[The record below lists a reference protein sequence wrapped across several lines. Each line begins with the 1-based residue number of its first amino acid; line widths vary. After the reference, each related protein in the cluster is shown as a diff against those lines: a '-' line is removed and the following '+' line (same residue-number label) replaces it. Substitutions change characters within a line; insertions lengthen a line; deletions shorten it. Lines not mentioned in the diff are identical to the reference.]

1 MRVVTLGAGT
11 VGSWIAELL
20 CQNRHSVTV
29 VDNDPAHVA
38 RVNNELDVR
47 AITGSASQSSVLF
60 QADVAGADLVLAVT
74 GSDEVNL
81 VASSMSKKM
90 GARRVVARV
99 YAPVFHDPST
109 FPYQRHFGI
118 DRMLSLEHLSA
129 TELARNI
136 RSPGS
141 MLLENFGQGDI
152 EVQEVVVSPKAAA
165 IGSALKDLKLPSNV
179 RVGSINRGSKTWIA
193 GATDVIEEGD
203 HITIIGEHATVDTV
217 KDRFQ
222 KDTTP
227 RMGVVIAGGGETGLH
242 LAMSLERDRF
252 DVVMMEESYDRCQYL
267 SRMLDFATVIEADA
281 TRRSIL
287 EEERVGSADVFV
299 ACTGD
304 DENNIMAGVE
314 AREIGAKKILALVGR
329 PDYATIVGKLGIDH
343 AVSQRDVM
351 ARQVMGFLNMGCVIS
366 RSTLPG
372 GRIAVLEIE
381 VEEHVAATEHVLA
394 NLQLPEKCLIATVI
408 RDGFSKVPGADD
420 RLQAGDTVIALVED
434 SASDALLRLFSPT

>member
-20 CQNRHSVTV
+20 CQHRHSVTV
-29 VDNDPAHVA
+29 VDNNPAHVA
-38 RVNNELDVR
+38 RVNELDVR
-47 AITGSASQSSVLF
+47 TITGSASQSSVLF

-74 GSDEVNL
+74 GIDEVNL
-81 VASSMSKKM
+81 VASSMAKRM
-90 GARRVVARV
+90 GARRVVSRV

-152 EVQEVVVSPKAAA
+152 EVQEVVVSSKAGAS
-165 IGSALKDLKLPSNV
+165 GTALKDLKLPSNV
-179 RVGSINRGSKTWIA
+179 RVGSICRGSKTWIA
-193 GATDVIEEGD
+193 GATDVVEGGD

-217 KDRFQ
+217 KGRFQ
-222 KDTTP
+222 NDTTP

-252 DVVMMEESYDRCQYL
+252 DVFLLEESEERCNYL
-267 SRMLDFATVIEADA
+267 ARMLDSVTVIHADA
-281 TRRSIL
+281 TRRAVL

-366 RSTLPG
+366 RSSLPG

-381 VEEHVAATEHVLA
+381 VDEHVDATEHVLA
-394 NLQLPEKCLIATVI
+394 NLPLPEKCLIATVI

-434 SASDALLRLFSPT
+434 SESDALLRLFSPN

>member
-29 VDNDPAHVA
+29 VDNDPANVA
-38 RVNNELDVR
+38 RVNDLDVR
-47 AITGSASQSSVLF
+47 TITGSASQSSVLF

-74 GSDEVNL
+74 GNDEVNL
-81 VASSMSKKM
+81 VASSMAKKM

-109 FPYQRHFGI
+109 FPYQQHFGI

-141 MLLENFGQGDI
+141 MLLENFGQGGI
-152 EVQEVVVSPKAAA
+152 EVQEIIVSSQAAA
-165 IGSALKDLKLPSNV
+165 IGTALKDLKLPSNV
-179 RVGSINRGSKTWIA
+179 RVGSISRGAKTWIA
-193 GATDVIEEGD
+193 GAADVIESED
-203 HITIIGEHATVDTV
+203 HITIIGEHAAVESV
-217 KDRFQ
+217 KGRFYN
-222 KDTTP
+222 DTTP
-227 RMGVVIAGGGETGLH
+227 RMGIVIAGGGETGLH
-242 LAMSLERDRF
+242 LAMALERDRF
-252 DVVMMEESYDRCQYL
+252 DVFLLEESEERCHYL
-267 SRMLDFATVIEADA
+267 ARTLDSATVIQADA
-281 TRRSIL
+281 TRRAVL

-329 PDYATIVGKLGIDH
+329 PDYATIVGKLGIDR

-372 GRIAVLEIE
+372 GRIAVCEIE
-381 VEEHVAATEHVLA
+381 VEEHVSATEHVLA
-394 NLQLPEKCLIATVI
+394 NLQLPEECLIATVI

-420 RLQAGDTVIALVED
+420 RLQAGDIVIALVAD